1 LNICWKWCR
10 KTIDIHFTRFPSF
23 RFYKQLMF
31 SLSAKRFI
39 LSSIEG
45 QYLGPRLLILPLN
58 IGERSKPFLKY
69 HALPEKYKSYDM
81 TFDESKERSDQNKKL
96 SGFASPFRSF

>member
-1 LNICWKWCR
+1 
-10 KTIDIHFTRFPSF
+10 
-23 RFYKQLMF
+23 M
-31 SLSAKRFI
+31 SLYRQRFI

-58 IGERSKPFLKY
+58 IGERSNPSLKY

-81 TFDESKERSDQNKKL
+81 TFDESKERSDQNKKTYPV
-96 SGFASPFRSF
+96 SHPFSSFIFE